1 LEKFIIQP
9 HGRLQEWIA
18 HEKGYLRAEAL
29 DFFACAKQHL
39 TLNVEFF
46 ARHQIQTGEESS
58 EECLEIPFEIMR
70 GALRKQRTY
79 FALQLFEQ
87 LAVRD

>member
-1 LEKFIIQP
+1 
-9 HGRLQEWIA
+9 
-18 HEKGYLRAEAL
+18 
-29 DFFACAKQHL
+29 
-39 TLNVEFF
+39 
-46 ARHQIQTGEESS
+46 
-58 EECLEIPFEIMR
+58 MR